1 MSYKIAKSRNY
12 KKYKVFYQTKIN
24 LNNNSYIQ
32 SKLTRKK
39 WHFLRFANQFHYFP
53 RVRKLSKL
61 KFFCTN
67 RLNLRRILK
76 QKICLIKTYD
86 LLKLYN
92 NASKGNPRYLNFI
105 NLLESRLDV
114 CLFRTGLFVSPVSLR
129 QFILHKNIYLNGRV
143 INKPGVLL
151 QKNDL
156 VQINFIHLNFS
167 DYDKALNLSF
177 DHLSH
182 LEVDLKTCSF
192 IYLGPFSLSNFCF
205 KKAKDLS
212 FLNYIFNF

>member
-1 MSYKIAKSRNY
+1 MSYKVIKGRNY
-12 KKYKVFYQTKIN
+12 KKYKVFHQTKSN
-24 LNNNSYIQ
+24 LNGDLYLQ

-39 WHFLRFANQFHYFP
+39 WSFLRFTNEFHYFP

-61 KFFCTN
+61 KFFYKN
-67 RLNLRRILK
+67 SLNLRRVLK
-76 QKICLIKTYD
+76 QKNCSIKTSVLY
-86 LLKLYN
+86 KLYN
-92 NASKGNPRYLNFI
+92 KAGKGNPRYLNFI

-143 INKPGVLL
+143 INKPGILL
-151 QKNDL
+151 KKNDL

-182 LEVDLKTCSF
+182 LEIDLKTCSF
-192 IYLGPFSLSNFCF
+192 IYLGPFSLSNFCDI
-205 KKAKDLS
+205 KSKDLS